1 MSKRISVRAAK
12 SKGRKLQNFVRD
24 VFRDIF
30 RDKLEL
36 EDIESRQMGGA
47 GVDVILTPA
56 AKKLIPFDIEAKNQ
70 ERFNLNEAMKQAID
84 NSKDGRVPIVVFSKN
99 QDDVYI
105 SLKFIDFINL
115 MYPDWNPSVKINK
128 KSVIPIVD
136 SAKIEQTVDISTDIE
151 K

>member
-30 RDKLEL
+30 RDRLET

-56 AKKLIPFDIEAKNQ
+56 AKRLIPFDMEAKNQ

-84 NSKDGRVPIVVFSKN
+84 NSKDGRIPVVIFSKN

-105 SLKFIDFINL
+105 SMKFIDFVNTI
-115 MYPDWNPSVKINK
+115 YPDWKPSVKINK
-128 KSVIPIVD
+128 KSVIPIE
-136 SAKIEQTVDISTDIE
+136 SSENEENI
-151 K
+151 